1 MGQNSIGG
9 GYVPPKKKGNGALI
23 AVLVILLLAIFALA
37 GYILWNENKTKTQE
51 ENDLSVS
58 VSSEQ
63 DADEEPAQADVPA
76 QPEPVQPEPFYGIW
90 CGAYNT
96 QEDAVP
102 MQAQL
107 EGCGFPAKIHL
118 TTCWSGLNAAPY
130 YVVTAGEYASLEEA
144 EAALPQV
151 QKDFPD
157 AYIKYT
163 GQWQEP

>member
-1 MGQNSIGG
+1 MGQNSMGG

-23 AVLVILLLAIFALA
+23 AALVLLSVLVFMLA
-37 GYILWNENKTKTQE
+37 GYILWTMYETKTQK

-58 VSSEQ
+58 TASGQ
-63 DADEEPAQADVPA
+63 DADEEPEQEDVPA
-76 QPEPVQPEPFYGIW
+76 QPEPFYGIW

-102 MQAQL
+102 MQARL